1 MADFK
6 AANSQNRAVPTVA
19 YGHAASADATASL
32 TDIVTKFFN
41 SQQSADEAARAAV
54 KVLLDS

>member
-6 AANSQNRAVPTVA
+6 TAIGQNRAVPTVA

-41 SQQSADEAARAAV
+41 SQQSAEEAARAAA
-54 KVLLDS
+54 KALLDS